1 MNIIFYIIIEI
12 SKMALRGSA
21 RPTGVGASASSQA
34 SSQAS
39 QIIQVSTYRVSRT
52 LCSVC
57 SRCMPVTGA
66 GVLRVHGPLSNRCA
80 GSGMC
85 PSSASSA
92 AATATTTTTTTL
104 MADAN
109 GANGQDPTPVPG
121 PFPSE
126 SLLQL
131 FRRTSTSVKVVK
143 RIPRASRHFAATK
156 LAHVLDG
163 VTEHNDAT
171 SWD

>member
-1 MNIIFYIIIEI
+1 
-12 SKMALRGSA
+12 MALRGSA
-21 RPTGVGASASSQA
+21 RPTGMGASASSQA

-39 QIIQVSTYRVSRT
+39 QVIQASTYRVFRA

-92 AATATTTTTTTL
+92 AATATTTTLT
-104 MADAN
+104 ADAN

-121 PFPSE
+121 PFLSE
-126 SLLQL
+126 SL
-131 FRRTSTSVKVVK
+131 
-143 RIPRASRHFAATK
+143 HAATVQT
-156 LAHVLDG
+156 HVHERESGQENPPG
-163 VTEHNDAT
+163 VQPLCGHKACSHFGWCNRAQ
-171 SWD
+171 

>member
-1 MNIIFYIIIEI
+1 MNFNKFFLSSHIIVYYNYSLYIYII
-12 SKMALRGSA
+12 MNRGSA

-34 SSQAS
+34 SQVIQA
-39 QIIQVSTYRVSRT
+39 STYRVSRA

-57 SRCMPVTGA
+57 GRCMPVTRA

-80 GSGMC
+80 GSGMG

-92 AATATTTTTTTL
+92 AATVTTATTTTLT
-104 MADAN
+104 ADAN
-109 GANGQDPTPVPG
+109 GANGQGPTLLPG

-131 FRRTSTSVKVVK
+131 SDAR
-143 RIPRASRHFAATK
+143 PRA
-156 LAHVLDG
+156 
-163 VTEHNDAT
+163 
-171 SWD
+171 

>member
-1 MNIIFYIIIEI
+1 M
-12 SKMALRGSA
+12 
-21 RPTGVGASASSQA
+21 GVGASASSQA

-39 QIIQVSTYRVSRT
+39 QVIQASTCRVSRA

-57 SRCMPVTGA
+57 GRCMPVTRT

-80 GSGMC
+80 GSGMG

-92 AATATTTTTTTL
+92 AATVTTATTTTLT
-104 MADAN
+104 ADAN
-109 GANGQDPTPVPG
+109 GANGQGPTLVHG

-131 FRRTSTSVKVVK
+131 FRRTSTSVKVVMH
-143 RIPRASRHFAATK
+143 A
-156 LAHVLDG
+156 G
-163 VTEHNDAT
+163 VT
-171 SWD
+171 